1 MDDYKKQAKSD
12 ISLKKGKMVD
22 VIEKRECGECF
33 ILSYSSVA
41 LPVQVPL
48 VSDST

>member
-12 ISLKKGKMVD
+12 ISLKKGKMVE

-33 ILSYSSVA
+33 ILSLIFEYGLTCTGTSCV
-41 LPVQVPL
+41 
-48 VSDST
+48 